1 MISKWIIV
9 QVIKIT
15 SKLFN
20 ILPMRIF
27 TPKNILLISDSFF
40 NITVT
45 AQNLRITHYTNNGA
59 EYTDSLWFTTVR
71 CSALLLVHFPQKLQ
85 MSCGGIAATPV

>member
-1 MISKWIIV
+1 MK
-9 QVIKIT
+9 
-15 SKLFN
+15 
-20 ILPMRIF
+20 IF
-27 TPKNILLISDSFF
+27 TFKNICLFLTASIFS
-40 NITVT
+40 ITAT

-85 MSCGGIAATPV
+85 ISCGGIAATPV